1 MYGQGLGYCASC
13 RANHTERSRLDDGII
28 DLPLCEETN
37 GTKCEKLSGKPPYEL
52 YGDNWLPITIY
63 KKVIDLS
70 PSEIINL
77 TNGALFSRPLLSVE
91 ALKFVLTLYQDTVSQ
106 YSMDWLLQSITLIQ
120 NISTESLGAQ
130 MVRSLTE

>member
-1 MYGQGLGYCASC
+1 MCSTFGLA
-13 RANHTERSRLDDGII
+13 
-28 DLPLCEETN
+28 
-37 GTKCEKLSGKPPYEL
+37 L